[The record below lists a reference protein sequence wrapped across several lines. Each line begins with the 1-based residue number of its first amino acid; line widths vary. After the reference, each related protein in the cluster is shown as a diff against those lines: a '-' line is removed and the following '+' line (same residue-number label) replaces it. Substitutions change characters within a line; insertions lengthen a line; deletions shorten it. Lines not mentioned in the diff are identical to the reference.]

1 MLFRNPCVC
10 FCAFPIILNMS
21 SANRILLNSTELSC
35 DFLFSICLLF
45 SLCSLLL
52 LSSLLL
58 CRILSSSLWLDRSA
72 NFCLMLLTFF
82 LFCGFII
89 DPAIHSHNLRA
100 KKKMKLL
107 RIRMGISSNKIV
119 LSFSFDFWGFWEK
132 KVASIVVLADFPR
145 FSISNRKIWLI
156 LRAKQ
161 KF

>member
-1 MLFRNPCVC
+1 MLHNKVQEFY
-10 FCAFPIILNMS
+10 AFPIILNMS

-45 SLCSLLL
+45 SLCILL
-52 LSSLLL
+52 LSSL
-58 CRILSSSLWLDRSA
+58 LSSSLWLDRSA

-119 LSFSFDFWGFWEK
+119 LSFSFDFWGIWEK

-145 FSISNRKIWLI
+145 FSISNRKILLI